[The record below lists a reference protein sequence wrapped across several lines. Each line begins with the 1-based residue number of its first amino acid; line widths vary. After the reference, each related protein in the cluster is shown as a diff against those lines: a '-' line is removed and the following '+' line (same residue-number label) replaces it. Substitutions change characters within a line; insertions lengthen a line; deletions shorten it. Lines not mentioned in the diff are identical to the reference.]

1 MKIYK
6 CVHHHQLEHETRN
19 GWVMEQVLV
28 HDHVEKVDHQAPAQV
43 VNNNNNNSGY
53 SSYQSGMTV
62 PVDTPV
68 IVREPMF
75 LLSMEADVESKT
87 NQLHGTIREREEE
100 LKKLKADL
108 ISITAK
114 HDCYKHEADER
125 TKALN
130 AAAGVQQ
137 KLDEQKRKLEGDL
150 AKVQKAIGD
159 LKYFEIVGG
168 PVPTK

>member
-6 CVHHHQLEHETRN
+6 CVQHGQLEHETRN
-19 GWVMEQVLV
+19 GWTMEQVLV
-28 HDHVEKVDHQAPAQV
+28 YDHAKNVQHSAPAQV
-43 VNNNNNNSGY
+43 VNNNNNNGGY
-53 SSYQSGMTV
+53 SSSYGTTV

-75 LLSMEADVESKT
+75 LLSMEADVESKA
-87 NQLHGTIREREEE
+87 NQLQGTIREREEE

-108 ISITAK
+108 IAVTTK
-114 HDCYKHEADER
+114 HDCYKNEADER

-137 KLDEQKRKLEGDL
+137 KLNEAKRKLEGDL
-150 AKVQKAIGD
+150 SKVQKAIGD

-168 PVPTK
+168 PVST